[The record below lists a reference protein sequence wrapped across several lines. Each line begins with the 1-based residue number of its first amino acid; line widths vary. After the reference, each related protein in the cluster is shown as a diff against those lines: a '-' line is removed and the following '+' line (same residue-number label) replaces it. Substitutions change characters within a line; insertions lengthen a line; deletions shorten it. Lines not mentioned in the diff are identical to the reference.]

1 MRREFERAKQA
12 MTGGIPASAGSLS
25 KGSDTVGQPQVVVFI
40 GLKKGSG
47 QEYLSR
53 EPLTEQ
59 QALALL
65 HASAGRLFSIIYYIN
80 SFL

>member
-1 MRREFERAKQA
+1 MLMWRLYASCH
-12 MTGGIPASAGSLS
+12 GILP
-25 KGSDTVGQPQVVVFI
+25 DTVGQPQALVFI